1 MSHYLK
7 TSLLAALFLAPLG
20 AKAWVADDI
29 QTLIQDEARLAQY
42 SGAKLFTLEEGQYII
57 FAHGVARYDGD
68 FEKSR
73 KLAKADS
80 HAQISK
86 ILGSTE
92 LSGRTLFVHQEGV
105 DNSSSQKSLTI
116 DQIDTSI
123 FMKSTT
129 NRGYWIDGDSF
140 HLISCIYINKP
151 IPSTAGQLDEE
162 FTDIELD
169 SSWRR
174 VVEQHKE
181 LWLGGVGIVTNPEDG
196 QQYLM
201 TLVSV
206 KAGQAPYHESTIL
219 QNFANREMTEYIN
232 GISVK
237 ARSVLTRELQQS
249 TIGDAQELDIAETLR
264 ESNTQSSAGKIKAP
278 LPMGTLVHKISK
290 RKFALFVKAV
300 ADL

>member
-29 QTLIQDEARLAQY
+29 QALIQGDEMLSKY
-42 SGAKLFTLEEGQYII
+42 SGAKFFTLGEGQYII
-57 FAHGVARYDGD
+57 FAHGVAGYNGD

-73 KLAKADS
+73 KLAKADA
-80 HAQISK
+80 HTQISK

-92 LSGRTLFVHQEGV
+92 LSGRTLFIQQEGV

-162 FTDIELD
+162 FTDIDLE
-169 SSWRR
+169 SSWRN

-181 LWLGGVGIVTNPEDG
+181 LWLGGVGIVTNPADG

-206 KAGQAPYHESTIL
+206 KAGQAPYHENTIL
-219 QNFANREMTEYIN
+219 QSLANREMSEYIN
-232 GISVK
+232 GISFK
-237 ARSVLTRELQQS
+237 ARSVLMRGREQN
-249 TIGDAQELDIAETLR
+249 TIGDTQELILTEKLNKTS
-264 ESNTQSSAGKIKAP
+264 EQSSSGKIKAP
-278 LPMGTLVHKISK
+278 LLKGKLVHKISN
-290 RKFALFVKAV
+290 RKFALFIKAL